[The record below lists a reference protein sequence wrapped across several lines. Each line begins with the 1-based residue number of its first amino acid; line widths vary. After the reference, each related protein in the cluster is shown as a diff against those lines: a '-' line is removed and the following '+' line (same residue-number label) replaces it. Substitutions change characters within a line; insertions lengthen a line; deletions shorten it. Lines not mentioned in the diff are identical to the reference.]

1 MADSDVFLGHQ
12 ARIRLGE
19 GANVV
24 NFEGGSGAF
33 TVNGAGNVAS
43 DAFLGNSI
51 IRHFGVNS
59 TYTLTMDRI
68 LIRRTQNIFRF
79 NEFMANWA
87 NHTAA
92 DMGEFVV
99 DWVLWGTANILWL
112 RKIVKGPRTVNHPS
126 QELAYISGTI
136 LGEEAWA
143 GTCGAMETLTNSNRT
158 QTDNGAVDFKP
169 VQNQGG
175 LVLLTYQR
183 EGTQALQL
191 QTKRGAGAW
200 AVNTKA
206 DAKLAAA
213 VSTAGSACSLDL
225 VVPDL
230 EDGDQ
235 VRIRYPSGTAAGNQ
249 WSGRLGFCA
258 PDTVG

>member
-1 MADSDVFLGHQ
+1 MADDDVFLGHQ

-33 TVNGAGNVAS
+33 TINGAGNVAS

-51 IRHFGVNS
+51 IRHFGINS

-68 LIRRTQNIFRF
+68 LIRRTQNLFRF
-79 NEFMANWA
+79 SEFMANWA

-99 DWVLWGTANILWL
+99 DWVLWGTANILWI
-112 RKIVKGPRTVNHPS
+112 RNIVKGPRTVNHPS

-143 GTCGAMETLTNSNRT
+143 GTCGAMETLSRT
-158 QTDNGAVDFKP
+158 KLIPTSTSP
-169 VQNQGG
+169 VVWRMAQNQAG

-183 EGTQALQL
+183 EGASALQL
-191 QTKRGAGAW
+191 QHRRGAGAW
-200 AVNTKA
+200 TTLSGA
-206 DAKLAAA
+206 DAKLAAD
-213 VSTAGSACSLDL
+213 VSTAGSACSLDAVAKEL
-225 VVPDL
+225 EEGDL
-230 EDGDQ
+230 LR
-235 VRIRYPSGTAAGNQ
+235 VRYPSGTAAGNT
-249 WSGRLGFCA
+249 WTGRLGVCQ
-258 PDTVG
+258 PDSVG